1 MQTTPIIPVKAMM
14 SPGLA
19 PRSPP
24 HQKTSSRAPIIPPTV
39 AGTTAQD
46 LLNNVMGVKRSESG
60 GLVPISD
67 PLPLQSPLLLHRPTQ
82 SIWSTSH
89 DEQPLKMFSGTAMSS
104 NQIYQTPQSQ
114 HRTFPASSSQD
125 MSPSIWSSSYPTA
138 SQNSQ
143 QTFVGA
149 LPSAPYAFPPQ
160 TVVTSGHQRI
170 PSASVAAQL
179 FPNHAQHDFFGYA
192 SPMPQ
197 QPIHRPESHTAS
209 PSGFMNSLAHSNE
222 IYYDG
227 LQQQQHVYHT
237 QHPSIHD
244 PRVKPAFVSP
254 PISQVWG
261 NVG

>member
-1 MQTTPIIPVKAMM
+1 MQTTPITPVKAMM
-14 SPGLA
+14 SPALA

-24 HQKTSSRAPIIPPTV
+24 NQKISSGTPIISPI

-67 PLPLQSPLLLHRPTQ
+67 PPPLQNSRLLHRPTQ

-89 DEQPLKMFSGTAMSS
+89 DEQPLKMFSGNALSS
-104 NQIYQTPQSQ
+104 HQIYQTPQSQ

-125 MSPSIWSSSYPTA
+125 MSPPIWSSSYPTA

-143 QTFVGA
+143 QTFAGA
-149 LPSAPYAFPPQ
+149 LPSAPFAFPPQ
-160 TVVTSGHQRI
+160 TVVTNGHQRI

-192 SPMPQ
+192 PPIHQ
-197 QPIHRPESHTAS
+197 QPIHRPESHTVS
-209 PSGFMNSLAHSNE
+209 PSEFMNSLGRGNE